1 MWLVSALTGYAIPR
15 TSTIGIQG
23 CILFPNPLCTM
34 TKLLEVALLPILLLA
49 VLALILWDVARG
61 KRLECQ

>member
-1 MWLVSALTGYAIPR
+1 
-15 TSTIGIQG
+15 
-23 CILFPNPLCTM
+23 M